1 MKQMRLIIGVLFSAF
16 IITAL
21 MTPALAWETTEW
33 IEGSDGY
40 MINNVIIEAGSIGAK
55 TENNTTEGNVSISVY
70 EWKNDSWSR
79 VNGTKL
85 SLNQSMSFSASDGN
99 YTVKAIDFREI
110 GRYNEVKLEIWTNAN
125 VTNSGLI
132 EGGHSN
138 AEGAGR
144 PQLTITKVITPSEN
158 ISVDDIMTVS
168 VYVNNTGNYDA
179 KNVNIT
185 DPHQTGF
192 LMMNVTIN
200 NTVNQTVNKNT
211 NSTYL
216 VYQLKAVETGNYTLQ
231 KATAT
236 AENDV
241 GMRFNYSQS
250 NDVNIEVGDLAA
262 LTFTSSPLSGNTV
275 DYYTRSKIDGS
286 IVVKNIGTMPAQ
298 FINIEFELPEGAT
311 ISGKDINTNNDN
323 RATVYIDQLTPNN
336 ERTIEYSLSA
346 TDEGFYEVKIGYQYT
361 YNNSSKTG
369 ELETVSYRATGNNLI
384 SEILEHWYILLIP
397 AILIAAAAV
406 FVMKKRR
413 EYRF

>member
-1 MKQMRLIIGVLFSAF
+1 MRLIIGVLFSAF